1 MKRTNCVYYLLVCM
15 LLCFTACEKDNS
27 SIEDEI
33 PVAIKSDFSKRSP
46 SAEITTFNNYSNN
59 ICLIDFIDQEQN
71 KASAWYDNEDWKMTY
86 TQINDIQRLPFEV
99 LNAFMGTPYC
109 DAKEIKIAKTER
121 AGIEKGLYMIHFQYR
136 WKDVENVEHYVFI
149 SEDGLLL
156 STFTWKPNDT
166 RWFVKLP
173 QDHFD
178 FITKKYNGAEIK
190 GYVNNA
196 GEHEYF
202 ILHNDTI
209 KYVTFRGN
217 VSTDWRFWKETRYEL
232 NKDTKIPDNVATA
245 LTHIDPDF
253 TYTNLYYIESND
265 GNWYFFQ
272 DKNKDN
278 ELGYTIREDTTE

>member
-1 MKRTNCVYYLLVCM
+1 MKRTNCVYYVLVCM
-15 LLCFTACEKDNS
+15 LLCFTACDKHNS

-33 PVAIKSDFSKRSP
+33 PAAIKSDFSKRSP
-46 SAEITTFNNYSNN
+46 SAEITAFNNHSNN
-59 ICLIDFIDQEQN
+59 ICQIEFLDKEQN
-71 KASAWYDNEDWKMTY
+71 EASTWYDNEDWKMTY
-86 TQINDIQRLPFEV
+86 TQISDIQQLPFEV
-99 LNAFMGTPYC
+99 LSAFMDTQYR
-109 DAKEIKIAKTER
+109 DVKNIDISKTER
-121 AGIEKGLYMIHFQYR
+121 AGIDTGLYMIHFLYHR
-136 WKDVENVEHYVFI
+136 KNVENVEHNVFI

-166 RWFVKLP
+166 RWFVNLP

-178 FITKKYNGAEIK
+178 FITEKYNGAEIK

-209 KYVTFRGN
+209 KYVTFGGT
-217 VSTDWRFWKETRYEL
+217 VSTDWGFWRETRYEL
-232 NKDTKIPDNVATA
+232 NKNTKTPDNVATA

-272 DKNKDN
+272 DKTRDN
-278 ELGYTIREDTTE
+278 ELGYNIREDTTE